1 MKNEGF
7 TNVFTAIRYPYGFH
21 PIKTIKH
28 FFRTWKWA
36 WQRATTGVCDMD
48 TWDMDEFYLD
58 LFINSL
64 TLFKKKTQSYPYNMT
79 EEEWNAKIDEMIDAF
94 KRSRIDDDCNPYN
107 EEYTDYVLNTWKA
120 NGLDGLNNEED
131 KGKEIREKYLNEET
145 RLYKEAEANFRKGLD
160 LLAEYHNDLW
170 W

>member
-1 MKNEGF
+1 MKNGEF
-7 TNVFTAIRYPYGFH
+7 INVFTAVKCPRGFH
-21 PIKTIKH
+21 PIKAVKH

-64 TLFKKKTQSYPYNMT
+64 TLFKKKTQSYPWKMT
-79 EEEWNAKIDEMIDAF
+79 EEEWDAKIDEMIDAF
-94 KRSRIDDDCNPYN
+94 KHSRVDEDDNPYN
-107 EEYTDYVLNTWKA
+107 EEYTDYAVNKWKTK
-120 NGLDGLNNEED
+120 GLDGLNSTDDE
-131 KGKEIREKYLNEET
+131 GKEIREKYLEEET
-145 RLYKEAEANFRKGLD
+145 RLYEEAEANFRKGID
-160 LLAEYHNDLW
+160 LLAEYHKDLW